1 MTEPVDWP
9 DIEARTLDL
18 VAVHLAEV
26 APGATSAI
34 GVPTDWTAASG
45 VHVQVAQDSPLRPTA
60 AVEAVAA
67 ALVRVTVWAPSTSEA
82 KRAANALWG
91 RLLAHDGT
99 PPIAGVDPSVGPFP
113 AQDPDTKAELAS
125 FVVDVTVRSVPLT

>member
-1 MTEPVDWP
+1 MTVAVDWP
-9 DIEARTLDL
+9 DVEKAALALLD
-18 VAVHLAEV
+18 AHLPAV
-26 APGATSAI
+26 APSATSAI

-82 KRAANALWG
+82 KRVSCALWG
-91 RLLAHDGT
+91 RLLAHDGSA
-99 PPIAGVDPSVGPFP
+99 PVAGVRPSMGPLP
-113 AQDPDTKAELAS
+113 AQDPDTHAELAS
-125 FVVDVTVRSVPLT
+125 FVVDLTVRSVPI